1 MIAKVTLGYTRLTY
15 NNLQRVALIYVNLSK
30 LKIIYN

>member
-15 NNLQRVALIYVNLSK
+15 NNLQRLALTSVNLRK
-30 LKIIYN
+30 LKITYN